1 MSNFVRA
8 MNSGG
13 ETFPGIDYTVVW
25 TAYDEFLTPPEST
38 TIAGATNVKLQDICP
53 GDTSE
58 HVNIGSHDAVT
69 YAIAMDALNHDG
81 PADPGRIDR
90 AVCGQA
96 LAPFVNPVTFPA
108 AYAKAWGEIWTQ
120 IATYPRVKEEP
131 PLKAYAR
138 G

>member
-1 MSNFVRA
+1 
-8 MNSGG
+8 
-13 ETFPGIDYTVVW
+13 
-25 TAYDEFLTPPEST
+25 
-38 TIAGATNVKLQDICP
+38 
-53 GDTSE
+53 
-58 HVNIGSHDAVT
+58 VT

-81 PADPGRIDR
+81 PADPARIDR

>member
-58 HVNIGSHDAVT
+58 HVNIGTHDPVT

-81 PADPGRIDR
+81 PADPARIDR
-90 AVCGQA
+90 AVCNQA
-96 LAPFVNPVTFPA
+96 FAPFVNPVTFPA
-108 AYAKAWGEIWTQ
+108 DYAKAWGEIWTQ
-120 IATYPRVKEEP
+120 IATYPRVKQEP

-138 G
+138 S